1 MAYPYT
7 DTGYNMYDMISML
20 QKAIRRSDY
29 ENAGF
34 AANQVKN
41 SYRNVMWN
49 RLLVITAEDCF
60 GVVTKEILK
69 LREQDN
75 ILKSDDNISNAVALL
90 CRVEKNRD
98 ACYFACNFVLVSR
111 TSNEIQVDD
120 TDITDIEQ
128 LRIRMEKRNI
138 INHNTPKYD
147 RTGFSQI
154 TFFDYQDTKV
164 DESSLNDE
172 DYELYTNCLILQ
184 KAIDILDMDELGH
197 RINILR
203 KNNRELLWD
212 VFIDYSKRLSKK
224 NVINEIKAL
233 KKTDDIVNAK
243 KTEKDEIF
251 ISKAAILLCQAND
264 ENYGYLEATGI
275 INLENTID
283 WSMYKIKPIN
293 KCILIDGEI
302 PEWVYDCHTLKGK
315 RMGKTDW
322 DMTTTEQDAL
332 TPLHRCYFDEG
343 SWLYTYQQDLIDG
356 VITEEQMKPI
366 LEYAKTH
373 KANPVE
379 VKILK

>member
-332 TPLHRCYFDEG
+332 TPLHSCYFDEG

-379 VKILK
+379 VKTIK

>member
-111 TSNEIQVDD
+111 TSNEIQVNDN
-120 TDITDIEQ
+120 DIEQ

-302 PEWVYDCHTLKGK
+302 PEWVYDCHTFKGK

-343 SWLYTYQQDLIDG
+343 SWIYTYQQDLIDG

>member
-111 TSNEIQVDD
+111 TSNEIQVND
-120 TDITDIEQ
+120 TDIEQ
-128 LRIRMEKRNI
+128 LRRRIETRNI
-138 INHNTPKYD
+138 INQDTPKYD

-154 TFFDYQDTKV
+154 SLFDYQATKV

-184 KAIDILDMDELGH
+184 KAIDILDMDELGY

>member
-49 RLLVITAEDCF
+49 RLLVISAEDCF

-111 TSNEIQVDD
+111 TSNEIQVND
-120 TDITDIEQ
+120 TDIEQ
-128 LRIRMEKRNI
+128 LRRRIETRNI
-138 INHNTPKYD
+138 INQGTPKYD

-164 DESSLNDE
+164 DESSFNDE

-184 KAIDILDMDELGH
+184 TAIDILDMDELGY

-203 KNNRELLWD
+203 KKDRELLWD

-251 ISKAAILLCQAND
+251 ISKAAILLCQATD
-264 ENYGYLEATGI
+264 DDYGYLDATDI

-283 WSMYKIKPIN
+283 WSLYKIKPIK

-343 SWLYTYQQDLIDG
+343 SWLYAYQQDLIDG

-379 VKILK
+379 VKTIK

>member
-49 RLLVITAEDCF
+49 RLLVISSEDCF

-111 TSNEIQVDD
+111 TSNEIQVND
-120 TDITDIEQ
+120 TDIEQ
-128 LRIRMEKRNI
+128 LRRRIETRNI
-138 INHNTPKYD
+138 INQNTPKYD

-164 DESSLNDE
+164 DESSINDE

-184 KAIDILDMDELGH
+184 TAIDILDMDELGY

-203 KNNRELLWD
+203 KKDRELLWD

-332 TPLHRCYFDEG
+332 TPLHRCYFDDG
-343 SWLYTYQQDLIDG
+343 SWLYAYQQDLIDG

-379 VKILK
+379 VKTIK

>member
-49 RLLVITAEDCF
+49 RLLVISAEDCF

-111 TSNEIQVDD
+111 TSNEIQVND
-120 TDITDIEQ
+120 TDIEQ
-128 LRIRMEKRNI
+128 LRRRIETRNI
-138 INHNTPKYD
+138 INQGTPKYD

-164 DESSLNDE
+164 DESSFNDE

-203 KNNRELLWD
+203 KKDRELLWD

-343 SWLYTYQQDLIDG
+343 SWLYAYQQDLIDG

-379 VKILK
+379 VKTIK

>member
-373 KANPVE
+373 KTNPVE
-379 VKILK
+379 VKTIK

>member
-343 SWLYTYQQDLIDG
+343 SWIYTYQQDLIDG

>member
-111 TSNEIQVDD
+111 TSNEIQVND
-120 TDITDIEQ
+120 TDIEQ
-128 LRIRMEKRNI
+128 LRRRIETRNI
-138 INHNTPKYD
+138 INQDTPKYD

-154 TFFDYQDTKV
+154 SFFDYQDTKV

-184 KAIDILDMDELGH
+184 KAIDILDMDELGY

-233 KKTDDIVNAK
+233 KKTDEIVNAK

-275 INLENTID
+275 INMENTID

-343 SWLYTYQQDLIDG
+343 SWIYTYQQDLIDG

>member
-379 VKILK
+379 VKTIK

>member
-1 MAYPYT
+1 
-7 DTGYNMYDMISML
+7 
-20 QKAIRRSDY
+20 
-29 ENAGF
+29 
-34 AANQVKN
+34 
-41 SYRNVMWN
+41 
-49 RLLVITAEDCF
+49 
-60 GVVTKEILK
+60 
-69 LREQDN
+69 
-75 ILKSDDNISNAVALL
+75 
-90 CRVEKNRD
+90 
-98 ACYFACNFVLVSR
+98 
-111 TSNEIQVDD
+111 
-120 TDITDIEQ
+120 
-128 LRIRMEKRNI
+128 
-138 INHNTPKYD
+138 
-147 RTGFSQI
+147 
-154 TFFDYQDTKV
+154 
-164 DESSLNDE
+164 
-172 DYELYTNCLILQ
+172 
-184 KAIDILDMDELGH
+184 MDELGH

-379 VKILK
+379 VKTIK